1 MGRYRKILVAVDGSE
16 PSLHALREA
25 CRLSSFEKCW
35 ITVISVVPP
44 YEGDLA
50 LVGVENV
57 MAAMRQPFEKALSAA
72 KELAQQE
79 GALIKPVLEEGEPER
94 TVTDLADAENFDLI
108 VMGRK
113 GTHGI
118 EKALVGSVTAR
129 VIGYSQKDVLVVPR
143 DSPVGLG
150 RILLATDGSKYSR
163 AANEKAIDFARSY
176 GNELKILSVVNVHP
190 DFYSEAPEILDKM
203 VEKARKYVEAVK
215 EQATSAGISTEGFV
229 REGDTYKKIID
240 LAREMNVHI
249 IMMGSHGRTGLK
261 RLLMGSV
268 AERVIG
274 LAPCPVLI
282 VKS

>member
-16 PSLHALREA
+16 SSLYALREA

-35 ITVISVVPP
+35 ITVVSVVPP

-50 LVGVENV
+50 LVGVNKV
-57 MAAMRQPFEKALSAA
+57 MASMRQPVEKALSAA

-79 GALIKPVLEEGEPER
+79 GALIKPVLEEGEPDR
-94 TVTDLADAENFDLI
+94 RITDLADAENFDLI

-113 GTHGI
+113 GRHGI
-118 EKALVGSVTAR
+118 EKALVGSITAR
-129 VIGYSQKDVLVVPR
+129 VIGYSQRDVLVVPK
-143 DSPVGLG
+143 DAPLGLE
-150 RILLATDGSKYSR
+150 RILLATDGSKYSK
-163 AANEKAIDFARSY
+163 AAIEKAIEFARSY
-176 GNELKILSVVNVHP
+176 GNELKVVSIVNVHP
-190 DFYSEAPEILDKM
+190 DFFSEAPEVLDNM
-203 VEKARKYVEAVK
+203 VEKAKKYVEAVK
-215 EQATSAGISTEGFV
+215 EQATSAGVNTKGFV

-240 LAREMNVHI
+240 LARELDVHI
-249 IMMGSHGRTGLK
+249 IIIGSHGRTGLK